1 MIIVPRSR
9 PRRRIGFFI
18 HGNKLWFSELLAM
31 GLVMALLLLFMSII
45 TVIGLNYF
53 AIKNHDNTIASL
65 RKERIELEDSIV
77 SFTQEARIMA
87 LLRTLAGAR
96 VPDHALC
103 EVARTVSRNS
113 AQYGYDPLLLLAVI
127 RVESVFNTH
136 ATGKFISGAPSGAF
150 GLMQLKFETATE
162 IAGLLGMSQL
172 KEKDLLK
179 PEINLVLGVAYLTQ
193 LIAQFKSFK
202 LGISAYNQGPGT
214 IFQTLSAHAPL
225 SLDYYRNILKNYY
238 YLKRLATRIEN

>member
-1 MIIVPRSR
+1 MT
-9 PRRRIGFFI
+9 
-18 HGNKLWFSELLAM
+18 
-31 GLVMALLLLFMSII
+31 LVMAFLLLFMSIVA
-45 TVIGLNYF
+45 VIVLNYF
-53 AIKNHDNTIASL
+53 AIKNHDSEIATL
-65 RKERIELEDSIV
+65 RKEQIELDDSIV
-77 SFTQEARIMA
+77 SLDREARIVA
-87 LLRTLAGAR
+87 LLRTLAGAM

-150 GLMQLKFETATE
+150 GLMQLKLETATE
-162 IAGLLGMSQL
+162 IAGLLGMRQL
-172 KEKDLLK
+172 RENDLLN
-179 PEINLVLGVAYLTQ
+179 PEINLVIGVAYLTQ

-225 SLDYYRNILKNYY
+225 SLYYYQNVLKNYY
-238 YLKRLATRIEN
+238 YLKSLAAKVEH